1 MKKVL
6 YVGVF
11 SEHSTNVWQAEAL
24 DKICDLTTFDMRD
37 IGNYTYTQRDNAI
50 INIIKKDTPDLLL
63 ISKGNTINIDVIKKA
78 KEYCKVACWYMDPLV
93 NADSEWMEKVKHSDY
108 IFSAYEH
115 LANIF
120 RETNK
125 NSFYIQE
132 GFHPPIHRLM
142 KIEKQYDVSFLGWL
156 KDQRQGYWKEL
167 KFSNFND
174 KYSFEHT
181 KIVAQ
186 SKINLGFTTNNEGTS
201 DRTYKILAAGGFL
214 LTEPWKYMENDW
226 DVGKDFV
233 CFSSISDL
241 KDKIGYYLKNQKE
254 RHEIAEQGR
263 KKVQRFST
271 DNWAKNIVKSII

>member
-1 MKKVL
+1 MK
-6 YVGVF
+6 
-11 SEHSTNVWQAEAL
+11 
-24 DKICDLTTFDMRD
+24 M
-37 IGNYTYTQRDNAI
+37 
-50 INIIKKDTPDLLL
+50 
-63 ISKGNTINIDVIKKA
+63 
-78 KEYCKVACWYMDPLV
+78 
-93 NADSEWMEKVKHSDY
+93 
-108 IFSAYEH
+108 
-115 LANIF
+115 
-120 RETNK
+120 
-125 NSFYIQE
+125 
-132 GFHPPIHRLM
+132 
-142 KIEKQYDVSFLGWL
+142 EKQYNVSFLGWL

-226 DVGKDFV
+226 EVGKDFV

-271 DNWAKNIVKSII
+271 DNWAKSVLERTA